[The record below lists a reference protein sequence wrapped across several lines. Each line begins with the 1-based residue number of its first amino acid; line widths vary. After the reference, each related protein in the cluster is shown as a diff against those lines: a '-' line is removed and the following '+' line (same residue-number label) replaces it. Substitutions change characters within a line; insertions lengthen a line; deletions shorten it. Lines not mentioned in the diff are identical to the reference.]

1 MKIEIIVNKADF
13 EYDIFGLVQAFYPR
27 EEIEIVYDVADEDA
41 RSLPY
46 QTRNHRRHREE
57 KGRDKTGKQIAS
69 TKATEEPDEQTDS
82 TKATEEPDEQTACD
96 KPDRILR
103 VEYLPGQIHIAFAP
117 EGDFRYD
124 HIEKLPSDWPEDPAH
139 DKTVRPEMKNIL
151 KMAVYDILSEETG
164 KTLPWGTLTGIR
176 PTKIPLRMV
185 QDGASDQE
193 ISIFMKEHYKSSDEK
208 IAIATEIAHREA
220 KILSGIDTD
229 KGYSIYIGI
238 PFCPTTC
245 LYCSF
250 PSYARASFEGQV
262 DAYLAALEKEIR
274 FTAEAMKD
282 HILDTVY
289 MGGGTPTS
297 LSAAEL
303 DRLFRIMDEALPMD
317 SVKEFTVEAGRPD
330 SIDRE
335 KLQVMKKHKVSRIS
349 VNPQTMH
356 DKTLKLIGR
365 HHTAAQL
372 VDAFQMAREEGFDDI
387 NMDLILGLP
396 GETVDDVRYTLDKV
410 KEMAP
415 DNLTIHSLAIKS
427 KSRLN
432 QQWEDYRTYAMENSD
447 ELMSMS
453 LETAAALGLEPYYLY
468 RQKNMIGNLENVGF
482 SKPHLA
488 GLYNILIMEE
498 VESIIAL
505 GAGTSSK
512 YVSDHGRNVKRTENV
527 KDIPTYIDRIDEM
540 IGRKKEAILKWL

>member
-69 TKATEEPDEQTDS
+69 TKATEEPDEQTAS

-193 ISIFMKEHYKSSDEK
+193 ISTFMKEHYKSSDEK
-208 IAIATEIAHREA
+208 IAIATEIARLYH
-220 KILSGIDTD
+220 KIYHEDLGAERAQFID
-229 KGYSIYIGI
+229 KQVQE
-238 PFCPTTC
+238 
-245 LYCSF
+245 
-250 PSYARASFEGQV
+250 SFEGQIRTSRIV
-262 DAYLAALEKEIR
+262 FLFALIAILISMLGLIAMSTYFIEQRQKEIAVR
-274 FTAEAMKD
+274 KVF
-282 HILDTVY
+282 
-289 MGGGTPTS
+289 GSTS
-297 LSAAEL
+297 AQMRR
-303 DRLFRIMDEALPMD
+303 RL
-317 SVKEFTVEAGRPD
+317 
-330 SIDRE
+330 
-335 KLQVMKKHKVSRIS
+335 
-349 VNPQTMH
+349 
-356 DKTLKLIGR
+356 
-365 HHTAAQL
+365 
-372 VDAFQMAREEGFDDI
+372 
-387 NMDLILGLP
+387 
-396 GETVDDVRYTLDKV
+396 
-410 KEMAP
+410 
-415 DNLTIHSLAIKS
+415 
-427 KSRLN
+427 
-432 QQWEDYRTYAMENSD
+432 
-447 ELMSMS
+447 
-453 LETAAALGLEPYYLY
+453 
-468 RQKNMIGNLENVGF
+468 
-482 SKPHLA
+482 
-488 GLYNILIMEE
+488 
-498 VESIIAL
+498 
-505 GAGTSSK
+505 
-512 YVSDHGRNVKRTENV
+512 
-527 KDIPTYIDRIDEM
+527 
-540 IGRKKEAILKWL
+540 